1 MWSAAIFLLIHVPS
15 GCAIGAQRKT
25 APGPFNPCYAEMF
38 SAERTIFA
46 ELYCGERLR
55 KGVGTRSHIS
65 FLVRSVVLAR
75 ADEVIV

>member
-1 MWSAAIFLLIHVPS
+1 
-15 GCAIGAQRKT
+15 
-25 APGPFNPCYAEMF
+25 MF

>member
-1 MWSAAIFLLIHVPS
+1 
-15 GCAIGAQRKT
+15 
-25 APGPFNPCYAEMF
+25 MF

-75 ADEVIV
+75 ADEVTEAATAAPRCIVGTPTYPGLDSPIS